1 MFRGCSFMK
10 RVLRICLAILGLYLI
25 GCLVLGVIMAEIA
38 LHPRRRALT
47 PADQAEAPAWAKD
60 DGAAIANVEIRAAD
74 GTPLRAWEVDPED
87 SKGSAVLLLHGRGGN
102 RLEMTNYAD
111 MLLKHGYSVLMP
123 DARGHGSSGGQVVTT
138 GLLERNDIH
147 EWVQWLM
154 ANRHPTCVFGFGES
168 MGAAEL
174 LQSLEVDP
182 GFCAVAAECPF
193 STFREI
199 AYDRMGQP
207 LHLGPWVG
215 RTILRP
221 AVESAFGYVR
231 VRYGLDMN
239 HVSPEKAV
247 ENSKTPILLIHGQSD
262 TNIPI
267 RHSRR
272 LAGANPA
279 IALWELPNTGHSN
292 AIDTS
297 PDELELHLVNWF
309 VDARRSTEPSGTT
322 KMLRDVH

>member
-1 MFRGCSFMK
+1 MK
-10 RVLRICLAILGLYLI
+10 QFLRICLGILGLYLI
-25 GCLVLGVIMAEIA
+25 VCIVIGLIVAEIA

-47 PADQAEAPAWAKD
+47 AADEVKAPAWAKD
-60 DGAAIANVEIRAAD
+60 DGAILSTVEIKAAD
-74 GTPLRAWEVDPED
+74 GIALRAWEVDPED
-87 SKGSAVLLLHGRGGN
+87 SNGPVVLLLHGRGGN

-111 MLLKHGYSVLMP
+111 MLLTHGYSVLMP
-123 DARGHGSSGGQVVTT
+123 DARGHGTSGGQVVTT

-147 EWVQWLM
+147 EWVQWLI

-174 LQSLEVDP
+174 LQSLEGEP
-182 GFCAVAAECPF
+182 RFCAVAAECPF

-207 LHLGPWVG
+207 FHLGPWVG

-221 AVESAFGYVR
+221 AVESAFGFVR
-231 VRYGLDMN
+231 LRYGLDMDK
-239 HVSPEKAV
+239 VSPETAV
-247 ENSKTPILLIHGQSD
+247 KNSRTPILLIHGQSD

-272 LAGANPA
+272 LATANPA
-279 IALWELPNTGHSN
+279 IALWEVPNTGHSN

-309 VDARRSTEPSGTT
+309 VDARTVPHDSGTT